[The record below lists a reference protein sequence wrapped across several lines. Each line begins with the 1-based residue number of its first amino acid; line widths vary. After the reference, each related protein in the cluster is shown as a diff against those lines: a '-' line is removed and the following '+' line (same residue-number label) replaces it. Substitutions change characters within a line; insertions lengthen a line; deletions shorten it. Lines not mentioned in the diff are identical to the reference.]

1 MSCVE
6 LIHAPF
12 FTTWGFR
19 MNRIILAAGLALAQ
33 LFAVNAMAQSKG
45 EADPAQSKA
54 IPSKPATAE
63 EKAAAKAT
71 RKAEGKVAA
80 KSDKPSAEDATNKS
94 MGQAKVATKEQRA
107 EAAKVRKASAK
118 SALKKGEISSGE
130 K

>member
-1 MSCVE
+1 MACVE

-63 EKAAAKAT
+63 EKAAAKAA
-71 RKAEGKVAA
+71 RKTEGKAAA
-80 KSDKPSAEDATNKS
+80 KEFTGGEKPDTAGK
-94 MGQAKVATKEQRA
+94 AKVATKEQRT
-107 EAAKVRKASAK
+107 EAAKARKAAAQ

>member
-1 MSCVE
+1 MACVE

-80 KSDKPSAEDATNKS
+80 KEFTGGEKPDTAGK
-94 MGQAKVATKEQRA
+94 AKVATKEQRA
-107 EAAKVRKASAK
+107 EAAKARKAAAQ

>member
-1 MSCVE
+1 MTCVV
-6 LIHAPF
+6 LIHALF

-80 KSDKPSAEDATNKS
+80 KEFKGGEGPDTAGK
-94 MGQAKVATKEQRA
+94 AKVATKEQRA
-107 EAAKVRKASAK
+107 EAAKARKAAAQ